1 MSVCIGGYEPERG
14 VNVAGHKGYF
24 LRDVGVLL
32 NQALINY
39 GTTFLRNRKYTVV
52 QPPFFMRKEV
62 MAGVAQLEEFD
73 EALYKVSDVYIHSIP
88 CTLHWIQYSVYI
100 YIV

>member
-73 EALYKVSDVYIHSIP
+73 EALYKVSGICICIYIYNLYVYI
-88 CTLHWIQYSVYI
+88 VYT
-100 YIV
+100 YICI

>member
-1 MSVCIGGYEPERG
+1 MFACIGGYEPERG

-73 EALYKVSDVYIHSIP
+73 EALYKVRDGCIYVYI
-88 CTLHWIQYSVYI
+88 CV
-100 YIV
+100 